1 MEVLLNSSS
10 GATLLTLFLFYFSAV
25 SILVYMI
32 TVGKKR
38 VGRIKVKLICFA
50 FLLAGIIA
58 DIINFSICK
67 TLYGATCYQ
76 PRHLFA
82 KLLLYSSVFII
93 FYLRSAGFLGG
104 RYNVYRFV
112 AGIWFPPLLLDM
124 LSLYC
129 FHSTGHIYMLSLSLL
144 LYFL

>member
-58 DIINFSICK
+58 DIINYILVAMAVLELIQILHIFFTI
-67 TLYGATCYQ
+67 
-76 PRHLFA
+76 
-82 KLLLYSSVFII
+82 LLQ
-93 FYLRSAGFLGG
+93 
-104 RYNVYRFV
+104 
-112 AGIWFPPLLLDM
+112 
-124 LSLYC
+124 
-129 FHSTGHIYMLSLSLL
+129 
-144 LYFL
+144 